1 MTNATAPDRTLPATQ
16 HSFAVNG
23 MHCQSCVSKITSA
36 LQAID
41 GVESAQVT
49 LQPPRATIAMERH
62 VPLRELNQA
71 VSAVGSYALAE
82 EMDAPASI
90 MTNAPTTTTTE
101 ERPESLFPLFLIVG
115 YLLGAVLLIA
125 LSTGH
130 WSLHALMS
138 HFMGGFFL
146 VFSFFK
152 LLDLRGFAMAYRS
165 YDVVARALPAWG
177 FIYPFVELALGAA
190 YLTNWQ
196 PFAIN
201 VATLLIMLVGAVG
214 VLRALLRK
222 SAIRCACLGTVLN
235 LPMTKVTLAED
246 LGMAVMAAV
255 MLAL

>member
-1 MTNATAPDRTLPATQ
+1 MSAAIAPNRSLPAMQ
-16 HSFAVNG
+16 HLFTISG
-23 MHCQSCVSKITSA
+23 MHCQSCVSKITAA
-36 LQAID
+36 LQAVE
-41 GVESAQVT
+41 GVKSVQVT
-49 LQPPRATIAMERH
+49 LQPPRADVEMQRH
-62 VPLRELNQA
+62 IPLSQLNQA
-71 VSAVGSYALAE
+71 VKVVGSYSLTEA
-82 EMDAPASI
+82 MDAVAPRTAE
-90 MTNAPTTTTTE
+90 APTTTE
-101 ERPESLFPLFLIVG
+101 EPPESLYPLFLIVG
-115 YLLGAVLLIA
+115 YLLGAVLLTA

-177 FIYPFVELALGAA
+177 FVYPFVELALGAA

-196 PFAIN
+196 PFAVN

-214 VLRALLRK
+214 VLKALLRK
-222 SAIRCACLGTVLN
+222 NAIRCACLGTVLK

-246 LGMAVMAAV
+246 LGMAGMAAV